1 MAFIFKWLLRGVVA
15 LLVVALIGLAGVW
28 YLAGR
33 SLPDYSADETVS
45 GLNGDVE
52 IVRDA
57 HGVPHILGQTD
68 ADSFFALGY
77 VHAQDRLWQMTMM
90 RRTAQGRLSELF
102 GARTLA
108 VDDLLR
114 RFDLYG
120 LAERSLQYQS
130 PQARAALQAYAD
142 GVNAR
147 IDVVNRGALGRGAP
161 EFFLFS
167 GPLEP
172 WRPADSLAILRLMSL
187 QLAGHL
193 EVEVFRAGAS
203 LILPPERVEDID
215 PLPPSASPVDLASYR
230 DLFGG
235 DVQFAA
241 LQPPEVTDPLD
252 PRPAPGLAGASNF
265 WAASA
270 ARSTG
275 GAPLLANDPHLG
287 LSAPTIWMLAH
298 VRLQSGDIIGAT
310 VPGMPLVLLGR
321 SDDLA
326 WGLTSSYLDDQ
337 DVMIEELNPQNPE
350 EYRTP
355 TGFEPFRTKEVLIEV
370 KGQDPVPATLRWSDN
385 GPIIPGAR
393 YGLAGVTPAGNVA
406 ALSWTA
412 LEPVDRSFSAAL
424 KMMQTH
430 SVAQAIDAIGP
441 YRAPSQNL
449 ALADREHIAWVLI
462 GAMPRRDAGHE
473 TQGRMPAPGWK
484 PENRWHGYFDF
495 AENPRVIDPD
505 SGVLGNTN
513 NQTVDQPFPRHV
525 SFKWGD
531 TQRIERLKDLMS
543 GRAAHSRESFME
555 TQADAVSNAARS
567 LLPLVA
573 GDLWQVDLPQDATAL
588 QRVRFRALS
597 ELAAWNGDMNE
608 HLSEPLIYAAWM
620 REVQDLLIT
629 DDLGPL
635 AAEKPRPDP
644 VFLERVF
651 RDFDGASAWC
661 DVRQTAPVETCD
673 QIASIAL
680 DRALIWLSDRHGS
693 DPDRWRWG
701 DEHQATHD
709 HQVLGSIPVLGWLV
723 NIRQS
728 TSGGDHTLNRARTGE
743 DPENPF
749 LDVHAAGYR
758 AVYDMADPES
768 SVFVISTGES
778 GHPLSGYYDD
788 LAQLWR
794 RGEYIPMVTS
804 DDLFRSGSAGTTW
817 LRPAPE

>member
-1 MAFIFKWLLRGVVA
+1 MAIIFKWLLRGVVA
-15 LLVVALIGLAGVW
+15 ALVVAGIAGLGVW

-33 SLPDYSADETVS
+33 SLPDYDAEETVS
-45 GLNGDVE
+45 GLTGDVE

-57 HGVPHILGQTD
+57 HGVPHILGSTD
-68 ADSFFALGY
+68 GDSYFALGY

-90 RRTAQGRLSELF
+90 RRTAQGRLSALF
-102 GARTLA
+102 GERTLA

-120 LAERSLQYQS
+120 LAERSLQYQT
-130 PQARAALQAYAD
+130 PQARAALEAYAA

-147 IDVVNRGALGRGAP
+147 ISVVNKRALGRGAP

-167 GPLEP
+167 GPVEP
-172 WRPADSLAILRLMSL
+172 WRPADSLAILRLMAL
-187 QLAGHL
+187 QLTGHL
-193 EVEVFRAGAS
+193 ENEVFRAAAS
-203 LILPPERVEDID
+203 LILPPERVDDID
-215 PLPPSASPVDLASYR
+215 PMPPQASPVDLAAYR
-230 DLFGG
+230 DLFAP
-235 DVQFAA
+235 QTEFAA
-241 LQPPEVTDPLD
+241 YQPEQRDPLD

-287 LSAPTIWMLAH
+287 LSAPSIWMQAH
-298 VRLQSGDIIGAT
+298 IRLRAGDIIGGT
-310 VPGMPLVLLGR
+310 IPGMPLVLLGR
-321 SDDLA
+321 SDKLA

-337 DVMIEELNPQNPE
+337 DVMIEQLNPQNAE

-355 TGFEPFRTKEVLIEV
+355 TGFKAFRTKEVLIEV
-370 KGQDPVPATLRWSDN
+370 KDKPAVTATLRWTDN
-385 GPIIPGAR
+385 GPVIPGAR
-393 YGLAGVTPAGNVA
+393 YGLAGVTPPGHVA
-406 ALSWTA
+406 ALSWSA
-412 LEPVDRSFSAAL
+412 LEPDDRSFSAAL
-424 KMMQTH
+424 AMMQAPG
-430 SVAQAIDAIGP
+430 VPQAINAMGP

-449 ALADREHIAWVLI
+449 VLADREHIAWVLI
-462 GAMPRRDAGHE
+462 GAMPRRDPAHE

-495 AENPRVIDPD
+495 ADNPRVIDPA

-513 NQTVDQPFPRHV
+513 NQTVDTPFPRHV
-525 SFKWGD
+525 SFLWGD
-531 TQRIERLKDLMS
+531 TQRIERLKTLMR

-573 GDLWQVDLPQDATAL
+573 ADLWQVELPPGADKL
-588 QRVRFRALS
+588 QRLRFRAMS
-597 ELAAWNGDMNE
+597 ELAAWNGEMNE

-620 REVQDLLIT
+620 REIQHLLID

-635 AAEKPRPDP
+635 AEKKPRPDP
-644 VFLERVF
+644 VFIERVF
-651 RDFDGASAWC
+651 RDYNGASAWC
-661 DVRQTAPVETCD
+661 DVRQTAPVETCA

-680 DRALIWLSDRHGS
+680 DRALIWIADRHGD

-709 HQVLGSIPVLGWLV
+709 HQVLGDIPVLGWLV

-728 TSGGDHTLNRARTGE
+728 TSGGDNTLNRGRSGD
-743 DPENPF
+743 DPDHPF

-758 AVYDMADPES
+758 AVYDMSDPDS

-778 GHPLSGYYDD
+778 GHPLSGFYDD
-788 LAQLWR
+788 QAQLWR
-794 RGEYIPMVTS
+794 RGDYIPMVTS
-804 DDLFRSGSAGTTW
+804 DDLIRAGATGTTW
-817 LRPAPE
+817 LRAAQ